1 MRKLKTGDVFAFARV
16 IGASGIREVVT
27 AFIQKLALQG
37 ELDSEKVG
45 IDTILMVLEALSAK
59 KAEMAIYEALGPVL
73 EMEPEEVGEMPPSE
87 FFASLKQLAKEN
99 DLGSCFGSLSSILGK
114 K

>member
-16 IGASGIREVVT
+16 IGASGIREDVT

-59 KAEMAIYEALGPVL
+59 KAEMPLI
-73 EMEPEEVGEMPPSE
+73 
-87 FFASLKQLAKEN
+87 
-99 DLGSCFGSLSSILGK
+99 
-114 K
+114 